1 MGTAAHAAV
10 SSASGT
16 GLSPASAMLS
26 FAQRKERLA
35 DDMRAVR
42 GTDVGLAKKT
52 SNLFR
57 DRKHTG
63 APRLDVSGFNHVL
76 HVDPAQDW
84 VDVEGMTPYDKL
96 VEATLQHGVMPCV
109 VPQLKSITIG

>member
-1 MGTAAHAAV
+1 MGTAANPAV
-10 SSASGT
+10 SSAPGT

-35 DDMRAVR
+35 DDIRAHR
-42 GTDVGLAKKT
+42 GTDVGLAKDT

-57 DRKHTG
+57 DRKPAG

-76 HVDPAQDW
+76 QVEPAQGW

-96 VEATLQHGVMPCV
+96 VEDTLQHGVMPCV
-109 VPQLKSITIG
+109 VPQLK